1 MSLISWLR
9 NRTSSRSPRGRAQH
23 RPAAPRFRPQLES
36 LEDRALPS
44 TFYAATASDLIGDIK
59 AANKGGGA
67 NTIVLTAPTTSPYVL
82 TAVDNTTDGATGLPV
97 ISKKDSPLTII
108 GNGDTIERSTA
119 AGTPVFRLVDVAS
132 GGSLTLENVTL
143 QNGLA
148 FGWGVSAEG
157 GAVFNQGT
165 LTLTGATVYNNTA
178 QGDNGFDGVVT
189 NSKLKNGQSLDGQA
203 GADAA
208 GGGIWS
214 SGSVTLQG
222 GTTLQGNAALGGQ
235 GGAGGRSQTA
245 AGSGSTG
252 GGGFGGGL
260 YEAGGSATITSA
272 TVAYNA
278 AFGGTGGTSDLIYIG
293 PSGDGGIGSGG
304 GVYVANGTLNMGDP
318 QGLSSVTVQYN
329 RARGGSGGEDYFG
342 DYSFSSGRG
351 GNGSGGGIA
360 VAAGTVTLTFVEVL
374 SNTATGGFGGAPS
387 DGLGPS
393 GPGGDGFGGGLSV
406 NGGTVTLNN
415 DTATNNQCPALGTPG
430 SGYGPDIYI
439 ASGATVYLDAFT
451 VAHTGN
457 TYGTYIL
464 LW

>member
-1 MSLISWLR
+1 MSFFSWLR
-9 NRTSSRSPRGRAQH
+9 NQTSIQSPRCRA
-23 RPAAPRFRPQLES
+23 PYFRPQLET
-36 LEDRALPS
+36 LENRTILS
-44 TFYAATASDLIGDIK
+44 NYTAATVSDLIADIN
-59 AANKGGGA
+59 AANKAGGS

-82 TAVDNTTDGATGLPV
+82 TAVNNAVDGANGLPQ
-97 ISKKDSPLTII
+97 ISKKDNLTII

-119 AGTPVFRLVDVAS
+119 AGTPGFRLFDVAS

-157 GAVFNQGT
+157 GAIYNQGT
-165 LTLTGATVYNNTA
+165 LTLTGVTVYNNTA
-178 QGDNGFDGVVT
+178 QGSYGADGVAT
-189 NSKLKNGQSLDGQA
+189 NSKLKNGQDINGGT
-203 GADAA
+203 GANAA

-235 GGAGGRSQTA
+235 GGAGGHTA
-245 AGSGSTG
+245 TVAGSGGAG

-272 TVAYNA
+272 TL
-278 AFGGTGGTSDLIYIG
+278 AFNRALGGTGGASDQVYIG

-304 GVYVANGTLNMGDP
+304 GLYVADGMLNMGDP
-318 QGLSSVTVQYN
+318 LGLSSVIVQYN
-329 RARGGSGGEDYFG
+329 RAQGGTGGEDRFG
-342 DYSFSSGRG
+342 VYSPSSGRG
-351 GNGSGGGIA
+351 GNGSGGGID
-360 VAAGTVTLTFVEVL
+360 VAGGTVTLNFVDLL
-374 SNTATGGFGGAPS
+374 SNTAQGGLGGSPS

-393 GPGGDGFGGGLSV
+393 GSSGDAVGGGLSV
-406 NGGTVTLNN
+406 GGGAVKLTN
-415 DTATNNQCPALGTPG
+415 DTLTNNQVLSSGLPG
-430 SGYGPDIYI
+430 GFTAGSDIYI

-457 TYGTYIL
+457 IYGTYIL
-464 LW
+464 L